1 MAFPLNNST
10 DMRLDIW
17 FGPSQ
22 KGYPSMLCWFSLL
35 LAGENSMALLRPLL
49 SLKSQ
54 SITSWML
61 RLKIFNV
68 SINLGG
74 FCLHLNSDALGS
86 MQSPSVQNIE
96 KSRWLTYSTSNLSC
110 MLWITRYFGLFDHS
124 ASCVVFRTSY
134 LPLKGFFF
142 FKQSLASCYNWIC
155 YWNVTV
161 LCSSKPTKSNTIASP
176 KNANWFENNTCSTWD
191 KAG

>member
-1 MAFPLNNST
+1 
-10 DMRLDIW
+10 
-17 FGPSQ
+17 
-22 KGYPSMLCWFSLL
+22 
-35 LAGENSMALLRPLL
+35 MALLRPLL

-96 KSRWLTYSTSNLSC
+96 KSR
-110 MLWITRYFGLFDHS
+110 
-124 ASCVVFRTSY
+124 
-134 LPLKGFFF
+134 
-142 FKQSLASCYNWIC
+142 
-155 YWNVTV
+155 
-161 LCSSKPTKSNTIASP
+161 
-176 KNANWFENNTCSTWD
+176 
-191 KAG
+191 